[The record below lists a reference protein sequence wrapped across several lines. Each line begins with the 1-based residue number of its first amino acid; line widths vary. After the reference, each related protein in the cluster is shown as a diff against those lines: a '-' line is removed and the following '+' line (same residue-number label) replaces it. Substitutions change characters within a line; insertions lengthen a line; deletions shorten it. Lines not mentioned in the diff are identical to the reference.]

1 MNMLMLL
8 LAVLSE
14 GKFIKGKKDNS
25 SRANQYEVRLR
36 EFKIDLFSTH
46 CTLRK
51 FSDMHFLVIG
61 DEF

>member
-25 SRANQYEVRLR
+25 SQANQYEVRLM

-46 CTLRK
+46 LIV
-51 FSDMHFLVIG
+51 H
-61 DEF
+61 